1 MVDQIPVGAVDLRGV
16 ETRLPDAADPVGV
29 RLHQLLDLV
38 LGQRVRDL
46 GFVGIGHGRGG
57 HRGVR
62 GDAVPAGTGVVHL
75 SKAVGTLGVHELRPA
90 PQAGDDQ
97 VVVVGD
103 ALASDRREARAVP
116 GRRRRPRPRPN
127 RVAVDAGA
135 RVHSEQARSAAG
147 SLLQIPQVPVLRESP
162 GAVRRDDD
170 AVADHEVADRER
182 LEQPAK
188 PTGSRTGLGAHLP
201 PFRSH
206 PSEDPS
212 IGDRSDRPKDSRR
225 HGYRDRVAAEPSPPT
240 IAWCGDRLRVIDQT
254 QLPGRLVV
262 RDLCTVDDVID
273 AIQRLVVRGAP
284 ALGVCGAFGVVIGLS
299 EDLPGDLEDG
309 RRRLAE
315 LEERVGTARPTAVNL
330 AWAVDRVTGAAR
342 GGESVTEMRQLALE
356 AAVGIMERDRES
368 CRRIGEL
375 GQRELRSARRI
386 LTHCNAGRLA
396 TAGWGT
402 ALGIVYAKASAGDP
416 VEVLATETR
425 PLLQGARLTA
435 WELAQAGIP
444 VTLVTDGSVGA
455 ALGSRSV
462 DAVVVGCDRVA
473 ANGDTANKIGTYT
486 CALAA
491 SAAGV
496 PFYVAGPISSFDPA
510 ISTGDD
516 IAIELR
522 DPDEVLR
529 LAGSSTAAPVPA
541 WNPAFDVTPAR
552 LITAFVTDM
561 GVLRPPFASSIAT
574 AIDHATDTGWR

>member
-1 MVDQIPVGAVDLRGV
+1 M
-16 ETRLPDAADPVGV
+16 
-29 RLHQLLDLV
+29 
-38 LGQRVRDL
+38 
-46 GFVGIGHGRGG
+46 
-57 HRGVR
+57 
-62 GDAVPAGTGVVHL
+62 
-75 SKAVGTLGVHELRPA
+75 
-90 PQAGDDQ
+90 
-97 VVVVGD
+97 
-103 ALASDRREARAVP
+103 
-116 GRRRRPRPRPN
+116 
-127 RVAVDAGA
+127 
-135 RVHSEQARSAAG
+135 
-147 SLLQIPQVPVLRESP
+147 
-162 GAVRRDDD
+162 
-170 AVADHEVADRER
+170 
-182 LEQPAK
+182 
-188 PTGSRTGLGAHLP
+188 
-201 PFRSH
+201 
-206 PSEDPS
+206 
-212 IGDRSDRPKDSRR
+212 
-225 HGYRDRVAAEPSPPT
+225 
-240 IAWCGDRLRVIDQT
+240 IDQT